1 MYLLKTKAALRVKI
15 EDKEEFEEV
24 DITKQ
29 LLNTVIDR
37 IVVECC

>member
-15 EDKEEFEEV
+15 EDKGEFEEV